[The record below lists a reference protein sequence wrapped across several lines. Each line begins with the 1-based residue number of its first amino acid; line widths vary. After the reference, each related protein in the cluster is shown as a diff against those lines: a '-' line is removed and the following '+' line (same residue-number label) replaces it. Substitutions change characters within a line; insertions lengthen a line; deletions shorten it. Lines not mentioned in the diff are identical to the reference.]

1 MSLNILKLQLIHKLS
16 SNIDMI
22 QLYKMS
28 TLHKECFYQAINKNT
43 DIIKFLKDLGFNV
56 YNTEI
61 YRKRI
66 LREVLNI
73 EKEWRRDMLN
83 IVKKIKKWFMFRENI
98 NKN

>member
-1 MSLNILKLQLIHKLS
+1 MSLNILKLELIHKLS
-16 SNIDMI
+16 SNIDMM

-28 TLHKECFYQAINKNT
+28 TLHKECFYQSINNNT
-43 DIIKFLKDLGFNV
+43 DIIEFLKDLGFNV

-73 EKEWRRDMLN
+73 EKE
-83 IVKKIKKWFMFRENI
+83 
-98 NKN
+98 

>member
-16 SNIDMI
+16 SNIDMM

-43 DIIKFLKDLGFNV
+43 DIIEFLKDLGFNV

-66 LREVLNI
+66 LRGGI
-73 EKEWRRDMLN
+73 EYRKRMKTRYAQHSKE
-83 IVKKIKKWFMFRENI
+83 
-98 NKN
+98 NKEMIYIQRKHK

>member
-16 SNIDMI
+16 SNIDMM

-43 DIIKFLKDLGFNV
+43 DIIEFLKDLGFNV
-56 YNTEI
+56 YNAEI

-66 LREVLNI
+66 LREVLNR
-73 EKEWRRDMLN
+73 EKE
-83 IVKKIKKWFMFRENI
+83 
-98 NKN
+98 